1 MDNISHD
8 RETQQ
13 RSRLDAASDASTS
26 TVVLPQGL
34 GNINPLEYYWEHK
47 AELDVVSDSKALFLI
62 GLVDELKGAT
72 LAELS
77 RFLGFTL
84 EDVELLWSEV
94 ANAGFGKVEPS
105 VGSSPRSAALMRL
118 NEDPP
123 SPRQYVADLDVR
135 WEETI
140 LRCLARD
147 PTNRFNSAADIVR
160 ALRGEEVVTARAH
173 QVSVGSSVR
182 LLKQMWNALSELFP
196 GQAETGIATTNV
208 SNSEIVNAKIAY
220 LETRK
225 DAVRLKYAIHALEYG
240 VDPGLTP
247 EVHSW
252 HQRASWLCLLLAVV
266 LTIPGIAIANWI
278 MGVLG
283 ALIFLPSEIIVS
295 AVLGFLI
302 GTNNTVRLRWL
313 VSSVFL
319 LFLLSSGI
327 LLSERFV
334 ATPSEM
340 LIDGAFLGL
349 EGALLL
355 GASTAAVGYRRLRWS
370 GTLTRQYRNYQHRL
384 DALRLVQTGIGDAQ
398 RVPLTGGNPRHN
410 IFAAESSYY

>member
-1 MDNISHD
+1 MAPEQVSGGHVTP
-8 RETQQ
+8 ET
-13 RSRLDAASDASTS
+13 DIYAFG
-26 TVVLPQGL
+26 VVLYAMVT
-34 GNINPLEYYWEHK
+34 GNLP
-47 AELDVVSDSKALFLI
+47 F
-62 GLVDELKGAT
+62 KGNT
-72 LAELS
+72 
-77 RFLGFTL
+77 
-84 EDVELLWSEV
+84 
-94 ANAGFGKVEPS
+94 
-105 VGSSPRSAALMRL
+105 PRSAALKRL
-118 NEDPP
+118 EEDPP

-147 PTNRFNSAADIVR
+147 PIKRFNSAADIVR
-160 ALRGEEVVTARAH
+160 ALRGEEVVTAEAH
-173 QVSVGSSVR
+173 QAYVRSGVR
-182 LLKQMWNALSELFP
+182 LLKQMWNALSRLFP
-196 GQAETGIATTNV
+196 VQAETGIATTNV

-252 HQRASWLCLLLAVV
+252 HQRASRLCLLLAVA
-266 LTIPGIAIANWI
+266 LTIPGMAIANWI

-283 ALIFLPSEIIVS
+283 ALIFLPSEVIVS
-295 AVLGFLI
+295 AALGFLV
-302 GTNNTVRLRWL
+302 GTNNIVRLRWL
-313 VSSVFL
+313 LSSVFL

-384 DALRLVQTGIGDAQ
+384 DALRLVQTGIGDAH
-398 RVPLTGGNPRHN
+398 RAPLTGGNPRHN